1 VLNWLSVGACIEVVL
16 EENAMLQGRFTS
28 LDKAVAGE
36 HGIRLWVLE
45 EVPSRRLRWCALCT
59 AVLASFTLQA
69 CSTPSR
75 LEPEPAPLTTKAIVI
90 DTPNARF
97 YPDEQVTE
105 LYEEGIRSIQRE
117 MKVLSVTDPSKLP
130 QANFL
135 AVSGGG
141 GDGAFG
147 AGLLSGWTKAG
158 TRPEFKLVTG
168 VSTGALIAP
177 FAFLGPA
184 YDEQL
189 KRVFTTVSAKDI
201 YIERGLRGALF
212 DDALSDTTPLFNF
225 ISGYVNEEMLTAI
238 ARAYEKG
245 RLLLIGTTNLD
256 ARRPVI
262 WNMGAIAASGH
273 PKAPDLFRKILLASA
288 AIPAAFPPVMIDV
301 EVDGKQY
308 QEMHVDGGAI
318 AQLFLYPPDVGR
330 KIVNKGIKRERRAY
344 IIRNGALGEDWSA
357 VERSTLDIAGRA
369 ISTMIYMSGVN
380 DLFRVY
386 MITQRD
392 GVDYNVAYIEDDFEG
407 PPNETGFDPT
417 YLNALFAYGYE
428 KARNGYAWKKTPPYV
443 DVSN

>member
-1 VLNWLSVGACIEVVL
+1 MDHSVF
-16 EENAMLQGRFTS
+16 ENAFGGQF
-28 LDKAVAGE
+28 
-36 HGIRLWVLE
+36 
-45 EVPSRRLRWCALCT
+45 RRIAL
-59 AVLASFTLQA
+59 SFSFLGVFLLQA
-69 CSTPSR
+69 CSTPTR
-75 LEPEPAPLTTKAIVI
+75 LEPQPAPLTAKVVMI

-117 MKVLSVTDPSKLP
+117 MKALNITDLSKLP
-130 QANFL
+130 KANFL
-135 AVSGGG
+135 AISGGG

-189 KRVFTTVSAKDI
+189 KRVFTTISAEDI
-201 YIERGLRGALF
+201 YFERGFSGVLF
-212 DDALSDTTPLFNF
+212 NDALSDTTPLFNF
-225 ISGYVNEEMLTAI
+225 ISGSVNEEMLTAI
-238 ARAYEKG
+238 AREYKKG

-273 PKAPDLFRKILLASA
+273 PKALDLFRKILLASS
-288 AIPAAFPPVMIDV
+288 AIPAAFPPVMFDV

-344 IIRNGALGEDWSA
+344 IIRNGALGEDWSP

-392 GVDYNVAYIEDDFEG
+392 GVDYNLAYIEDDFEG
-407 PPNETGFDPT
+407 PPNEGGFDPT
-417 YLNALFAYGYE
+417 YMNALFAYGYE
-428 KARNGYAWKKTPPYV
+428 KARNSYAWKKTPPYV
-443 DVSN
+443 DNSNSN

>member
-1 VLNWLSVGACIEVVL
+1 
-16 EENAMLQGRFTS
+16 MLQGSFTS
-28 LDKAVAGE
+28 LDEAVAGE
-36 HGIRLWVLE
+36 HGIRRWALE
-45 EVPSRRLRWCALCT
+45 EVPSRRLCCRALCA
-59 AVLASFTLQA
+59 AVIASLTLHG

-75 LEPEPAPLTTKAIVI
+75 LAPEPAPLTAKAIVI

-105 LYEEGIRSIQRE
+105 LYEEGIRSVQRE
-117 MKVLSVTDPSKLP
+117 MKALNITDPSKLP

-147 AGLLSGWTKAG
+147 SGLLSGWTKAG

-177 FAFLGPA
+177 FAFLGTA

-189 KRVFTTVSAKDI
+189 KRVFTTTSAKDI
-201 YIERGLRGALF
+201 YIERGFSGVLF
-212 DDALSDTTPLFNF
+212 NDALSDTTPLFNF

-238 ARAYEKG
+238 AREYEKG

-273 PKAPDLFRKILLASA
+273 PKALDLFRKLLLASS

-301 EVDGKQY
+301 
-308 QEMHVDGGAI
+308 
-318 AQLFLYPPDVGR
+318 
-330 KIVNKGIKRERRAY
+330 
-344 IIRNGALGEDWSA
+344 
-357 VERSTLDIAGRA
+357 
-369 ISTMIYMSGVN
+369 
-380 DLFRVY
+380 
-386 MITQRD
+386 
-392 GVDYNVAYIEDDFEG
+392 
-407 PPNETGFDPT
+407 
-417 YLNALFAYGYE
+417 
-428 KARNGYAWKKTPPYV
+428 
-443 DVSN
+443 

>member
-1 VLNWLSVGACIEVVL
+1 MNDSVF
-16 EENAMLQGRFTS
+16 ENAFGGRF
-28 LDKAVAGE
+28 
-36 HGIRLWVLE
+36 RRNVLI
-45 EVPSRRLRWCALCT
+45 VPLLG
-59 AVLASFTLQA
+59 VFLLQA

-75 LEPEPAPLTTKAIVI
+75 LEPEPAPLTSKVIVI

-117 MKVLSVTDPSKLP
+117 MKAHNVTDPSKLP
-130 QANFL
+130 RANFL
-135 AVSGGG
+135 AISGGG

-189 KRVFTTVSAKDI
+189 KQVYTATSDKDI
-201 YIERGLRGALF
+201 YSDRGLSGALF
-212 DDALSDTTPLFNF
+212 DDALSDTAPLFAL
-225 ISGYVNEEMLTAI
+225 ISIYVNEEMLTAI
-238 ARAYEKG
+238 AREYEKG

-273 PKAPDLFRKILLASA
+273 PKALDLFRKILLASA
-288 AIPAAFPPVMIDV
+288 SIPAAFPPVMFDV
-301 EVDGKQY
+301 EIDGKQY

-330 KIVNKGIKRERRAY
+330 KIVNKGIKRERHAY
-344 IIRNGALGEDWSA
+344 IIRNGRLGQDWSP

-369 ISTMIYMSGVN
+369 IATMIYMSGVN

-407 PPNETGFDPT
+407 PPNEGGFDPT
-417 YLNALFAYGYE
+417 YMNELFAHAYE
-428 KARNGYAWKKTPPYV
+428 KAQDGYAWKKTPPYV
-443 DVSN
+443 NVSN